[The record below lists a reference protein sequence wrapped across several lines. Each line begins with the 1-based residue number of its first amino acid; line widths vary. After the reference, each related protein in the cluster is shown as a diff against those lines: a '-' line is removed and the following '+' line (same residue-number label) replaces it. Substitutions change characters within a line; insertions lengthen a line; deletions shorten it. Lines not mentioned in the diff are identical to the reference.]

1 MELET
6 ANLARSGAVDT
17 GWYLSGCMAAG
28 RPIERFPV
36 NVSTFVIGRR
46 PGVSLTVPSPR
57 VSGRHAEI
65 LVIGEN
71 LLIRDLGSTNGTYV
85 NRRRVSRPTPIG
97 EGDHIELADVEFRLE
112 YRARTPA
119 GGIQSDPALKK
130 TVTAVNTFE
139 PDWVLSQFAQLM
151 QEQAITPHYQPITS
165 LAEKSTRGYEALAR
179 SAIQG
184 MKSPATM
191 FQTAALVSREVEL
204 SVLCR
209 EKSVEAAAN
218 RLQAGVPLFLNTHP
232 REDLELDVL
241 SSIEM
246 LRTTYP
252 DVGIVVEI
260 HERAVDDPQ
269 RIQSL
274 KEKFAAY
281 DVALAY
287 DDFGAGQSRL
297 LELVQAPP
305 QFLKFDACLVRNADR
320 ASNHQWKLLKMLVEM
335 AHDFDSVTVA
345 EGIETGAEAEACRDL
360 GFDYAQG
367 FFFGRPAPLRSVPGG
382 ATELHLQAP
391 SFDED

>member
-1 MELET
+1 MELDT
-6 ANLARSGAVDT
+6 AQLARSSAVDT
-17 GWYLSGCMAAG
+17 GWSLSGCLTAG
-28 RPIERFPV
+28 RPIEKFPI
-36 NVSTFVIGRR
+36 NVSAFVIGRR
-46 PGVSLTVPSPR
+46 PGVSLMVPSAR

-85 NRRRVSRPTPIG
+85 NRRRVHRPTPIG
-97 EGDHIELADVEFRLE
+97 EGDHIELADTEFRLE

-119 GGIQSDPALKK
+119 NGIQCDPALKRTQK
-130 TVTAVNTFE
+130 SMDTFE

-165 LAEKSTRGYEALAR
+165 LSEKETLGYEALAR
-179 SAIQG
+179 SGIAG
-184 MKSPATM
+184 MKNPATM

-204 SVLCR
+204 SILCR
-209 EKSVEAAAN
+209 EKSVESAAAK
-218 RLQAGVPLFLNTHP
+218 LQPGMPLFLNTHP
-232 REDLELDVL
+232 REDLERDVL
-241 SSIEM
+241 SSIER
-246 LRTTYP
+246 LRLDYP
-252 DVGIVVEI
+252 SLAMVIEI
-260 HERAVDDPQ
+260 HEGSVDDPR
-269 RIQSL
+269 RIHLL
-274 KEKFAAY
+274 KERFAEF

-305 QFLKFDACLVRNADR
+305 QYLKFDACLIRNADR

-335 AHDFDSVTVA
+335 AHDFESVAVA

-367 FFFGRPAPLRSVPGG
+367 FFFGRPAPLRPPAGLVTERTLTVP
-382 ATELHLQAP
+382 P
-391 SFDED
+391 M